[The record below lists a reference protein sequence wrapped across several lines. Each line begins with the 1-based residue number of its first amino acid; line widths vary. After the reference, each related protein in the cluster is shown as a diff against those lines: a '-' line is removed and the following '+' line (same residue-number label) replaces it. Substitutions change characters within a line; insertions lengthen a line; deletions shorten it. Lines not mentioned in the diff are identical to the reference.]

1 VRGLVVDDQVRV
13 AGLLK
18 RALEKEGYAVDVAGD
33 GSDAVWMATED
44 ASDAIVLDVMLP
56 GIDGFG
62 ACQRIREAN
71 RWRRC

>member
-1 VRGLVVDDQVRV
+1 MRGLVVDDQVRM

-18 RALEKEGYAVDVAGD
+18 RALEKEGYAVDVVGD
-33 GSDAVWMATED
+33 GTDAVWMATED

-56 GIDGFG
+56 GIDGFE